1 MTWVDWLKVLPM
13 EALAVDKVKINVAE
27 FLALLITCETFTPFC
42 AGKITEVKTDNV
54 TARS

>member
-13 EALAVDKVKINVAE
+13 EALTVGKVKINVAE
-27 FLALLITCETFTPFC
+27 FLALLITCETFTAFC
-42 AGKITEVKTDNV
+42 AGYITEVKTDNV